1 MEKDATREVSLYF
14 FSESTPFRL
23 ELLRSSRGFDRL
35 LEGFNRIRA
44 VTYVAEAHSV
54 LDFFE
59 KHNYADVELILGES
73 FTDFQGSLNPSI
85 LTRLCDRL
93 DDGSLRL
100 YAPRKTIHSKLYIL
114 EGTGQVRIIHGSR
127 NLYPTGSW
135 DSVAVYDLPPDHP
148 LVKEFIAHYE
158 DHREGCTRYM
168 GDLLDQ
174 LRKEPNRKV
183 ELIEAYLQRGAP
195 VDDGGLQVI
204 IREATLKALR
214 QPSAELLTI
223 EVPPDPPAQ
232 KDLEKFL
239 EVIRPTK
246 SAEGLTI
253 RTHEYLGLVERK
265 VGLPLMVVDVDA
277 AQVTLVLGGQVLDRT
292 KPLPEDRSEV
302 ARALEHL
309 ERYIRTADAEK
320 AAPSDLKVQKA
331 AMFEAI
337 LYFLASPFFHEHMKV
352 RRAKVGLVDRR
363 GPLFLL
369 IYGRSSNGKS
379 TFLQFALK
387 LIAGAAVTPLPAKE
401 FKETTLERARSVGT
415 TFPLVFD
422 DMTSVTDRKFE
433 AIIKSYWEKHWNEA
447 EPVPTLIFS
456 TNVPILKDWAR
467 TRVDKVVFPVY
478 FQPAPEKKEELHRL
492 LLEENHLFEWFS
504 YLYLQELQK
513 DLPVASDDL
522 AVSRRVIRGLYEYAG
537 RQVPPFFPEQAFETL
552 FGSGRLEWRD
562 LLYGIKKAQMVEEG
576 SRLRIDFT
584 KDMQVGEVSQYESLL
599 PLNLNKDRKGST
611 LLIYSPEVF
620 RKWLGDESAAN
631 AAQPVGTSEKKN
643 TGFLQRL
650 RLRLRKGP

>member
-1 MEKDATREVSLYF
+1 MERDATREVSLYF

-23 ELLRSSRGFDRL
+23 ELLRSTRGFDRL

-59 KHNYADVELILGES
+59 KHNYTDVELILGES

-85 LTRLCDRL
+85 LTRLCDHL
-93 DDGSLRL
+93 DNESLRL

-114 EGTGQVRIIHGSR
+114 EGTGKVRIIHGSR

-135 DSVAVYDLPPDHP
+135 DSVAVYDLPPNHP

-174 LRKEPNRKV
+174 LRKEPTRMV

-195 VDDGGLQVI
+195 VDDSGLQVI

-246 SAEGLTI
+246 TAEGLTI

-292 KPLPEDRSEV
+292 RPLPEDPSEV
-302 ARALEHL
+302 NRALEHL

-320 AAPSDLKVQKA
+320 AAPADLKVQKA

-363 GPLFLL
+363 GPLLLL

-387 LIAGAAVTPLPAKE
+387 LIAGTAVTPLPAKE

-433 AIIKSYWEKHWNEA
+433 TIIKSYWEKHWTES

-456 TNVPILKDWAR
+456 TNVPTLKDWGR
-467 TRVDKVVFPVY
+467 TRIDKVVFPVY

-504 YLYLQELQK
+504 YLYLRELQK
-513 DLPVASDDL
+513 DLPVAADDL
-522 AVSRRVIRGLYEYAG
+522 AVARRVIRNLYEYAG
-537 RQVPPFFPEQAFETL
+537 RQLPPFLPEQPFETL

-562 LLYGIKKAQMVEEG
+562 LLFGIKKAQMTEEG

-584 KDMQVGEVSQYESLL
+584 KDMQTGEVSQYESLL
-599 PLNLNKDRKGST
+599 PMNLNKDRKGST
-611 LLIYSPEVF
+611 LLVYSPEVF
-620 RKWLGDESAAN
+620 RKWLGGGSPPNPTEAAEATES
-631 AAQPVGTSEKKN
+631 KN
-643 TGFLQRL
+643 PGLLERL
-650 RLRLRKGP
+650 RLRLRKVP